1 MSSIWQDV
9 RVAVRLYLRAP
20 MFTVT
25 VLVILALAIGVN
37 SAIFSVVN
45 AVLLRPLPY
54 PRASELVAVVQVATE
69 TGASRPI
76 SPPNYF
82 DLREQIAIVFRNR
95 RLLEPERQH
104 LGRRH
109 RAREGARRDLLDP
122 ICSACSASR
131 PRQGAASSPTTT
143 VPGAPRV
150 AILGHGLWQRR
161 FGGDAGAV
169 GRELMLDGAP
179 TLIVGVMPRG
189 FEFPTAGTELWV
201 PLRLSRSQPPNPAI
215 RAEAYR
221 QYRILRV
228 VARLDGGAT
237 RRARAR
243 RARRRRWTAG
253 A

>member
-54 PRASELVAVVQVATE
+54 PNASELVAVAQVATE

-82 DLREQIAIVFRNR
+82 DLRDETRSFAGIAAYWSPSVSISGAGI
-95 RLLEPERQH
+95 EPEKVLAATCSSDLFRV
-104 LGRRH
+104 LGVGPAAG
-109 RAREGARRDLLDP
+109 RAFGADDD
-122 ICSACSASR
+122 R
-131 PRQGAASSPTTT
+131 PGAA
-143 VPGAPRV
+143 RI

-161 FGGDAGAV
+161 FGGAAGV
-169 GRELMLDGAP
+169 IGRELMLDGTP
-179 TLIVGVMPRG
+179 TTIVGVMPRG
-189 FEFPTAGTELWV
+189 FAFPVEGTELWV
-201 PLRLSRSQPPNPAI
+201 PLRLSPSQPPNPAI
-215 RAEAYR
+215 RPEAYR
-221 QYRILRV
+221 DYRILHV
-228 VARLDGGAT
+228 VARVK
-237 RRARAR
+237 
-243 RARRRRWTAG
+243 
-253 A
+253 